1 MQANHPKTS
10 QTTPNQTRT
19 ASNSRH
25 LRFEL
30 FRAVPACFGLFWPVL
45 ACSGL
50 FRPVSGCSGLVWA
63 GLRWF
68 AKVADKSWLAE
79 DVQRPFRT
87 GLVFRPDPAPSMTGG
102 R

>member
-10 QTTPNQTRT
+10 QTTPNQTKA

-45 ACSGL
+45 ACFGL
-50 FRPVSGCSGLVWA
+50 FRPVPACFGLFRA
-63 GLRWF
+63 GLG
-68 AKVADKSWLAE
+68 WL
-79 DVQRPFRT
+79 T
-87 GLVFRPDPAPSMTGG
+87 LVCKGCG
-102 R
+102 